1 MMSPLLLD
9 TWQTCLRHQKEEEP
23 LQRKNKEVMKEDDAK
38 KASVK
43 KKIQKR
49 WRKEE
54 ERTKSNG
61 IEKEMIIQT
70 FAENCRL
77 KRH

>member
-43 KKIQKR
+43 KKFKKDGE
-49 WRKEE
+49 RK
-54 ERTKSNG
+54 KKG
-61 IEKEMIIQT
+61 
-70 FAENCRL
+70 L
-77 KRH
+77 KAMV